1 MVKLSQG
8 VQFVASVEGG
18 RGMLSRRKK
27 KEKKKKKKK
36 GRKEKKRG
44 TKIGN
49 NKQEIKK

>member
-1 MVKLSQG
+1 MLLQLR
-8 VQFVASVEGG
+8 EGEVCLVG
-18 RGMLSRRKK
+18 EKRK
-27 KEKKKKKKK
+27 KKKKKKK

>member
-8 VQFVASVEGG
+8 VQFVVSVEGG

-27 KEKKKKKKK
+27 KEKKKKK

-44 TKIGN
+44 TKIEN